1 MVTDGTTLLGSDDKA
16 GVAILMSIVARLM
29 EKNAVPHG
37 EVEMIFTSDEETG
50 AGMDYFPVKQL
61 RSRCCYTIDGGVK
74 GEIEA
79 ECFNAATVEVDFI
92 GVPYHLGAAR
102 GKMVNSVSM
111 AVSFIGALPRNES
124 PEATDGRYGYYC
136 AEEIRGASAH
146 THVVFYLRDFDL
158 NALKRRVAVLQNLAN
173 TTEMLFPGGKVTVS
187 EKYIYYNMYEAIK
200 KVPDVMKAIHAA
212 GERLGLPLQEHI
224 IRGGTDAHDWLSGNP
239 RSEYFHW
246 RPQSPQPIRMGGSS
260 CDGGF
265 RLAGGADNQILG
277 RGFRLMPIR
286 RTLRFLLA
294 LCFCGSVLPAGAL
307 PIRLEITSAQISSG
321 DAQVDTTLYKAVEIG
336 LIDVLDWRFIIDDKS
351 DTVFEAIIENPV
363 SDTRLFPGQRYL
375 SFGLRLKWNGME
387 IEQRF
392 AILGKSLKEL
402 ETKISQ
408 AVRDQLRYDLLAVVV
423 PPSSVWTLQY
433 IDGSDFSLLADPG
446 TTKIGD
452 RHILTDY
459 HGKVIGLASVADI
472 FPIEDH
478 ESEHAIEFNL
488 IQADRRP
495 EPGMLVIPK
504 TSSGIILWVRFLT
517 VDFGVDVEANAP
529 LASNNAFFSLKRSMV
544 ASQFSHSRCNGI
556 ALRLYRR
563 SDGFATHNR
572 TADRCSTGGRT

>member
-1 MVTDGTTLLGSDDKA
+1 
-16 GVAILMSIVARLM
+16 
-29 EKNAVPHG
+29 
-37 EVEMIFTSDEETG
+37 
-50 AGMDYFPVKQL
+50 
-61 RSRCCYTIDGGVK
+61 
-74 GEIEA
+74 
-79 ECFNAATVEVDFI
+79 
-92 GVPYHLGAAR
+92 
-102 GKMVNSVSM
+102 
-111 AVSFIGALPRNES
+111 
-124 PEATDGRYGYYC
+124 
-136 AEEIRGASAH
+136 
-146 THVVFYLRDFDL
+146 
-158 NALKRRVAVLQNLAN
+158 
-173 TTEMLFPGGKVTVS
+173 
-187 EKYIYYNMYEAIK
+187 
-200 KVPDVMKAIHAA
+200 
-212 GERLGLPLQEHI
+212 
-224 IRGGTDAHDWLSGNP
+224 
-239 RSEYFHW
+239 
-246 RPQSPQPIRMGGSS
+246 
-260 CDGGF
+260 
-265 RLAGGADNQILG
+265 
-277 RGFRLMPIR
+277 MPIR
-286 RTLRFLLA
+286 RTLGFLLA

-307 PIRLEITSAQISSG
+307 PIRLEIASAQISSG

-446 TTKIGD
+446 TTKIGE

-472 FPIEDH
+472 LPIEDH

-504 TSSGIILWVRFLT
+504 TSQWNYTLGPVVSLS
-517 VDFGVDVEANAP
+517 DFGVEVEANAP
-529 LASNNAFFSLKRSMV
+529 LASNNAFFSLKSGV
-544 ASQFSHSRCNGI
+544 WWPYTVFSTPDAMELTLRAGI
-556 ALRLYRR
+556 GARMGLATITGQPDRWFSNLEVGLDARIGLGLQMKTSGTSLFLY
-563 SDGFATHNR
+563 GAEIELLIKH
-572 TADRCSTGGRT
+572 